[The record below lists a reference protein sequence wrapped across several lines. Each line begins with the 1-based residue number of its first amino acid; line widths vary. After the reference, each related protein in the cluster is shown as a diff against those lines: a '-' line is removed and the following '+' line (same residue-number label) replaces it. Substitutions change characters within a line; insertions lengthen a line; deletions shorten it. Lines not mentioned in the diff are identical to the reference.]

1 MRSEDTLTKAQEIW
15 RNAGNSLE
23 ERKHE
28 LWQGDISVLC
38 RGKKRTCPLAIA
50 LQGTTGPWDCPRPGS
65 WTCQG
70 GLAPLL
76 ESALLMKRRERDMC
90 VCLRGIINHL
100 GNYSGLRSV
109 SHWAPEHSLS
119 QFPGTSSSASLLQ
132 VATNQG
138 SKLRRSSSI
147 ACLSRLYSK
156 RMTILIGNWFSLMTK
171 DSYQEPG
178 LCPIMS
184 SDFFFLISKYF
195 SSTDSRGG
203 WVPFALRIAIGCKC
217 EKTTNVVSFCRYFI

>member
-38 RGKKRTCPLAIA
+38 RGKKRTCPLALA
-50 LQGTTGPWDCPRPGS
+50 LQGTTRPQDCPHRGS
-65 WTCQG
+65 WTRQG

-76 ESALLMKRRERDMC
+76 ESALLMKKRERDMC

-119 QFPGTSSSASLLQ
+119 HFPGTSSSASLLQ

-138 SKLRRSSSI
+138 SKLRRSFSI

-156 RMTILIGNWFSLMTK
+156 KMTVLIGNWFFTNDKRLL
-171 DSYQEPG
+171 QELG

-184 SDFFFLISKYF
+184 SDFFFLNI
-195 SSTDSRGG
+195 
-203 WVPFALRIAIGCKC
+203 
-217 EKTTNVVSFCRYFI
+217 

>member
-23 ERKHE
+23 EQKHE
-28 LWQGDISVLC
+28 LGQGDISVLC
-38 RGKKRTCPLAIA
+38 RGKNRTCPLALA
-50 LQGTTGPWDCPRPGS
+50 LQGTTRPRDCPRPGS
-65 WTCQG
+65 WTRQG

-76 ESALLMKRRERDMC
+76 ESALLMKKRERDMC

-119 QFPGTSSSASLLQ
+119 HFPGTSSSASLLQ

-138 SKLRRSSSI
+138 SKLRRSFSI

-156 RMTILIGNWFSLMTK
+156 KMTVLIGNWFFTNDKRLLPRTWFVSNNV
-171 DSYQEPG
+171 
-178 LCPIMS
+178 IRF
-184 SDFFFLISKYF
+184 FFFLISKYF
-195 SSTDSRGG
+195 SSRDSRGW
-203 WVPFALRIAIGCKC
+203 WVSLCPSYSNWMQVWK
-217 EKTTNVVSFCRYFI
+217 NN